1 MQIRFIDEVD
11 TKETA
16 EASNSSA
23 RLNAR
28 TWFKDKINS
37 RAFYF
42 TILASAVVLYLALG
56 VGRSLT
62 DSPGC
67 DEGWFAS
74 PAFNLATRG
83 HFGTTVLEESN
94 MRMTT
99 GLHQYTYWVMPLN
112 LLAQAAWYE
121 AFGFSL
127 ISMRTV
133 SILWGLVALA
143 ALFVMLKTLSGDKK
157 VALLAFLIV
166 AVDFAFIRSAS
177 SGRMDMMSAALNFAA
192 FAAYL
197 RLRERNFTMALLV
210 GQSFV
215 VASGLTH
222 PNGLLG
228 FAGLLFLI
236 LYFDRR
242 NLKLRHLFITAV
254 PFIVGGAAYGLYVI
268 NDPRLFLTQLS
279 GNSSG
284 RLWGLASPWSA
295 LKFEIAERYIGSGA
309 SGANLLKLSLLL
321 AYVAGIAG
329 ALSTREIRRH
339 RGYRA
344 LLILAAIYFA
354 YFTFF
359 EGTKL
364 YLYLIH
370 IAPLYAAILA
380 AWVRWVWANAR
391 AMRWITAPAVC
402 GLILIHLAG
411 SAYVMRRDSYH
422 KSYLPAVAFLNQR
435 SDPQT
440 TITGTAELSFGLTRY
455 DSLSDDKYLGYYSGR
470 RPDLIVVDSRYEEE
484 HEAVRVRQ
492 PEIYRHINE
501 RLAREYR
508 QVYDHAPYRIYARR

>member
-1 MQIRFIDEVD
+1 MDEVE
-11 TKETA
+11 KMKTA
-16 EASNSSA
+16 GTGKPSA
-23 RLNAR
+23 R
-28 TWFKDKINS
+28 FKGRVWLEEKVNS
-37 RAFYF
+37 RAFY
-42 TILASAVVLYLALG
+42 LSVVASAVVLYLALG
-56 VGRSLT
+56 AGRSLT

-94 MRMTT
+94 MAMTT

-143 ALFVMLKTLSGDKK
+143 ALFFMLEALSGDKR
-157 VALLAFLIV
+157 VALLALLLL

-197 RLRERNFTMALLV
+197 RLRERNFTIALLA
-210 GQSFV
+210 GQSLV

-228 FAGLLFLI
+228 FIGLLFLI
-236 LYFDRR
+236 LYFDRK
-242 NLKLRHLFITAV
+242 NVKLRHLFVAV
-254 PFIVGGAAYGLYVI
+254 APYIVGGAAYGLYVM
-268 NDPRLFLTQLS
+268 NDPHLFLTQLR
-279 GNSSG
+279 GNGAG
-284 RLWGLASPWSA
+284 RLWGLFSPWGA
-295 LKFEIAERYIGSGA
+295 LKFEITERYIGSGA
-309 SGANLLKLSLLL
+309 SGANLLKLSFLLSY
-321 AYVAGIAG
+321 AAGIAG
-329 ALSTREIRRH
+329 ALFTREIRRH
-339 RGYRA
+339 KGARA

-364 YLYLIH
+364 YLYLVH
-370 IAPLYAAILA
+370 TAPLYVAILA
-380 AWVRWVWANAR
+380 LWIRWIWMNRR
-391 AMRWITAPAVC
+391 AVRWITAPAVC

-422 KSYLPAVAFLNQR
+422 KNYLPAISFLNQN
-435 SDPQT
+435 SSPAS
-440 TITGTAELSFGLTRY
+440 TIIGTAELSFGLAAY
-455 DSLSDDKYLGYYSGR
+455 DSLSDDKYIGYYSGR

-484 HEAVRVRQ
+484 HELVRVKQ
-492 PEIYRHINE
+492 PEIYRHINDL
-501 RLAREYR
+501 LASEYH
-508 QVYDHAPYRIYARR
+508 QVYAQAPYRIYARR